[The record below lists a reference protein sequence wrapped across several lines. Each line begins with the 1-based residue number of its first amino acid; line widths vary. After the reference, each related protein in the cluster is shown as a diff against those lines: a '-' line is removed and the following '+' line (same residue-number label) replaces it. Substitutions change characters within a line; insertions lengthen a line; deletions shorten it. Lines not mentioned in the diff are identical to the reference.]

1 MVITS
6 SSFELHP
13 PGSFYGTI
21 VRIDEDISK
30 FDAKPQLVLTVETEP
45 IYGEKKERSLLYW
58 TSTSL
63 SPQSKLGSVYMAV
76 SGEEVSAGLTINTN
90 ETEKENTPLYKNVSM
105 LFWTMTSMLYKPRE
119 PRLKLNILKEI
130 KQWQT

>member
-1 MVITS
+1 MLLTS

-13 PGSFYGTI
+13 IGSFYGKI

-45 IYGEKKERSLLYW
+45 IYGEKKERSLLHW

-63 SPQSKLGSVYMAV
+63 SPQSKLGGVYMAIT
-76 SGEEVSAGLTINTN
+76 GEEVSAGLTIDTHDLLNRQALVNVEHYERQDGQTGSRISAW
-90 ETEKENTPLYKNVSM
+90 KPLS
-105 LFWTMTSMLYKPRE
+105 
-119 PRLKLNILKEI
+119 
-130 KQWQT
+130 

>member
-13 PGSFYGTI
+13 AGSFYGQI

-45 IYGEKKERSLLYW
+45 LYGEKKERSLMYW

-63 SPQSKLGSVYMAV
+63 SPQSKLGCVYMAI
-76 SGEEVSAGLTINTN
+76 SGEEVSAGLTIDTSDLLNRQA
-90 ETEKENTPLYKNVSM
+90 LVNVEHYERQDGQTGSRISA
-105 LFWTMTSMLYKPRE
+105 WKA
-119 PRLKLNILKEI
+119 LN
-130 KQWQT
+130 

>member
-45 IYGEKKERSLLYW
+45 IYGEKKERTLLYW
-58 TSTSL
+58 TSTS
-63 SPQSKLGSVYMAV
+63 SVSYTH
-76 SGEEVSAGLTINTN
+76 LTL
-90 ETEKENTPLYKNVSM
+90 P
-105 LFWTMTSMLYKPRE
+105 TSDLV
-119 PRLKLNILKEI
+119 
-130 KQWQT
+130 

>member
-1 MVITS
+1 MIISS

-13 PGSFYGTI
+13 TGSFYGKI

-76 SGEEVSAGLTINTN
+76 SGEEVSAGLTIDTN
-90 ETEKENTPLYKNVSM
+90 DL
-105 LFWTMTSMLYKPRE
+105 
-119 PRLKLNILKEI
+119 LNRQAMVNIEHYER
-130 KQWQT
+130 QDGQTGSRISAWKALN

>member
-1 MVITS
+1 MLISS

-13 PGSFYGTI
+13 TGSFYGKI
-21 VRIDEDISK
+21 VRVDEDISK

-45 IYGEKKERSLLYW
+45 LYGEKKERSLLYW

-76 SGEEVSAGLTINTN
+76 SGEEVSAGLTIDTN
-90 ETEKENTPLYKNVSM
+90 DLRHKQALVNIEHYERQDGQTGSRISAWKA
-105 LFWTMTSMLYKPRE
+105 
-119 PRLKLNILKEI
+119 LN
-130 KQWQT
+130 

>member
-1 MVITS
+1 MLLTS

-13 PGSFYGTI
+13 IGSFYGKI

-45 IYGEKKERSLLYW
+45 IYGEKKERSLLHW

-63 SPQSKLGSVYMAV
+63 SPQSKLGGVYMAIT
-76 SGEEVSAGLTINTN
+76 GEEVSAGLTIDTN
-90 ETEKENTPLYKNVSM
+90 DLLNRQALVNVEHYERQDGQTGSRISA
-105 LFWTMTSMLYKPRE
+105 WKA
-119 PRLKLNILKEI
+119 LN
-130 KQWQT
+130 

>member
-1 MVITS
+1 MVIQST
-6 SSFELHP
+6 SFEPHP
-13 PGSFYGTI
+13 AGSFYGKI

-63 SPQSKLGSVYMAV
+63 SPQSKLGSVYTAV
-76 SGEEVSAGLTINTN
+76 SGEEVSAGLTIDTDDLLN
-90 ETEKENTPLYKNVSM
+90 KQALVNVEH
-105 LFWTMTSMLYKPRE
+105 YERQ
-119 PRLKLNILKEI
+119 NG
-130 KQWQT
+130 QTGSRISAWKTLS

>member
-45 IYGEKKERSLLYW
+45 LYGEKKERSLMY
-58 TSTSL
+58 
-63 SPQSKLGSVYMAV
+63 
-76 SGEEVSAGLTINTN
+76 
-90 ETEKENTPLYKNVSM
+90 
-105 LFWTMTSMLYKPRE
+105 
-119 PRLKLNILKEI
+119 
-130 KQWQT
+130 